1 LSTYEQNRD
10 LVAIGAYQRGTDPR
24 IDGAM
29 ALWPQLQ
36 QFLQQ
41 GMHESV
47 SLPASVAELTALFG
61 DNP

>member
-1 LSTYEQNRD
+1 
-10 LVAIGAYQRGTDPR
+10 
-24 IDGAM
+24 M

-61 DNP
+61 DNT